1 MAKTTKNASDI
12 SVLGTDAEAFRK
24 AFTDHIH
31 HTLARSNY
39 TVTDHEKFLA
49 VAYAVR
55 DRLVDRWIKTQ
66 NTYYE
71 KDVKRVYYLSL
82 EFLIGRTLG
91 NSVLNLDVE
100 SAVTEALDEIGMT
113 LEELREQEVD
123 AGLGNGGL
131 GRLAACFL
139 DSMATLELPATG
151 MGIRYEYGMFSQKIV
166 NGEQEEQ
173 PDNWLRLPNPWEIAR
188 PANAIKVPFYGYVV
202 SWMDETG
209 RLRNRWETKD
219 YVMALPYDTPIPGY
233 KNNTVNNLRL
243 WSAKSADDFGLSY
256 FNNGDYI
263 AAVQDMELSETI
275 SKVLYPN
282 DASMNG
288 KELRLKQQYFLC
300 SASLQDIIKRFKKL
314 HNNDWKLFPEKV
326 AIQLNDTHPAIS
338 IAEMMRILLDIENL
352 EWDEA
357 WDIVTHTF
365 AYTNH
370 TLMPEALEKWPVSLF
385 EKLLPRHLQII
396 YEINARFLR
405 MVSMQWPG
413 DNARLARMSLI
424 EEGGCKMVR
433 MAYLSIVGSFA
444 VNGVAALHSDLLKTT
459 LFKDFYE
466 LWPEKFN
473 NKTNGV
479 TPRRWVR
486 KANPAMSELISSKI
500 GESWVKDLDD
510 LKKLEK
516 FAKDAAFQKEFMA
529 VKKQNKERLAKYLKA
544 TQGVEVDTNTFF
556 DVQVKRI
563 HEYKRQLLN
572 ILHAIHLYIQ
582 VKDGKEIM
590 PRTIMIGGKSAPGY
604 WMAKQIIR
612 LANAVASI
620 IDADPACKGKLKMV
634 FLENYRVSFAEKI
647 IPAADLSEQIST
659 AGTEASGTG
668 NMKFALNG
676 ALTIGTLDGA
686 NVEMK
691 EEVGDDNIFI
701 FGLTVEEVT
710 DLLAKGYRPRD
721 FYEKD
726 DDLRRVIDL
735 INSGFFSPDHPE
747 TFKHIAEKLLSHD
760 PYMLCADFRSYVDMQ
775 KKVAEAYQ
783 DKKHWAEMAIL
794 NVARMGKFS
803 SDRTIKQYADEIWHA
818 KGCSIKL

>member
-1 MAKTTKNASDI
+1 
-12 SVLGTDAEAFRK
+12 
-24 AFTDHIH
+24 
-31 HTLARSNY
+31 
-39 TVTDHEKFLA
+39 
-49 VAYAVR
+49 
-55 DRLVDRWIKTQ
+55 
-66 NTYYE
+66 
-71 KDVKRVYYLSL
+71 
-82 EFLIGRTLG
+82 
-91 NSVLNLDVE
+91 
-100 SAVTEALDEIGMT
+100 
-113 LEELREQEVD
+113 
-123 AGLGNGGL
+123 
-131 GRLAACFL
+131 
-139 DSMATLELPATG
+139 
-151 MGIRYEYGMFSQKIV
+151 
-166 NGEQEEQ
+166 
-173 PDNWLRLPNPWEIAR
+173 
-188 PANAIKVPFYGYVV
+188 
-202 SWMDETG
+202 
-209 RLRNRWETKD
+209 
-219 YVMALPYDTPIPGY
+219 
-233 KNNTVNNLRL
+233 
-243 WSAKSADDFGLSY
+243 
-256 FNNGDYI
+256 
-263 AAVQDMELSETI
+263 
-275 SKVLYPN
+275 
-282 DASMNG
+282 
-288 KELRLKQQYFLC
+288 
-300 SASLQDIIKRFKKL
+300 
-314 HNNDWKLFPEKV
+314 
-326 AIQLNDTHPAIS
+326 
-338 IAEMMRILLDIENL
+338 
-352 EWDEA
+352 
-357 WDIVTHTF
+357 
-365 AYTNH
+365 
-370 TLMPEALEKWPVSLF
+370 
-385 EKLLPRHLQII
+385 
-396 YEINARFLR
+396 
-405 MVSMQWPG
+405 MVSMKWPG
-413 DNARLARMSLI
+413 DNDRLARMSLI

-486 KANPAMSELISSKI
+486 KANPAMSSLISSKI

-510 LKKLEK
+510 LRKLEK
-516 FAKDAAFQKEFMA
+516 FAKDAEFQKAFMA
-529 VKKQNKERLAKYLKA
+529 VKKQNKERLAKYLKE
-544 TQGVEVDTNTFF
+544 TQGVDLDTDMFF

-582 VKDGKEIM
+582 LKDGKEIM

-612 LANAVASI
+612 LANAVAAI
-620 IDADPACKGKLKMV
+620 IDADPVCKGKLKMV

-691 EEVGDDNIFI
+691 EEVGDENIFI

-735 INSGFFSPDHPE
+735 IGSGFFSPDRPDL
-747 TFKHIAEKLLSHD
+747 FKHIADKLLTHD

-775 KKVAEAYQ
+775 AKVAKEYQ
-783 DKKHWAEMAIL
+783 NKKTWAEKAIL

-803 SDRTIKQYADEIWHA
+803 SDRTIKQYAEEIWNASSSTPKKSGTRSPAASSCNRHA
-818 KGCSIKL
+818 TRH

>member
-1 MAKTTKNASDI
+1 MANAFKKAEDVT
-12 SVLGTDAEAFRK
+12 VLGTNAEAFRK

-31 HTLARSNY
+31 HTLARNEA

-66 NTYYE
+66 ETYYE

-100 SAVTEALDEIGMT
+100 GAVSEALDELGMT

-188 PANAIKVPFYGYVV
+188 PASAIKVPMYGYVV
-202 SWMDETG
+202 SWTDEKG
-209 RLRNRWETKD
+209 KLRNRWETKD
-219 YVMALPYDTPIPGY
+219 YVLALPYDTPIPGY

-243 WSAKSADDFGLSY
+243 WSAKSTDNFGLSY

-282 DASMNG
+282 DTSMNG

-300 SASLQDIIKRFKKL
+300 SASLHDIMKRFKKL
-314 HNNDWKLFPEKV
+314 HDGEFNLIPEKI

-338 IAEMMRILLDIENL
+338 IAEMMRILLDEENI

-357 WDIVTHTF
+357 WNIVTHTF

-405 MVSMQWPG
+405 QVSIRWPG
-413 DNARLARMSLI
+413 DNARMARMSLI
-424 EEGGCKMVR
+424 EEGNCKMVR

-466 LWPEKFN
+466 MWPEKFN
-473 NKTNGV
+473 NKTNGI

-486 KANPAMSELISSKI
+486 KANPAMSELISKKI
-500 GESWVKDLDD
+500 GDSWVKNLDD
-510 LKKLEK
+510 LKALEK
-516 FAKDAAFQKEFMA
+516 FAKDEKFQNEFMA
-529 VKKQNKERLAKYLKA
+529 VKKSNKDRLAKYLKE
-544 TQGVEVDTNTFF
+544 TQGVDVDTNTFF

-582 VKDGKEIM
+582 IKDGKQIM

-612 LANAVASI
+612 LANAVAAI
-620 IDADPACKGKLKMV
+620 IDADPVCKGKLKMV

-701 FGLTVEEVT
+701 FGLTVEQVT
-710 DLLAKGYRPRD
+710 ELMAKGYNPRAY
-721 FYEKD
+721 YEKD

-735 INSGFFSPDHPE
+735 IASGFFSPDRPDL
-747 TFKHIAEKLLSHD
+747 FKHIADKLLNND
-760 PYMLCADFRSYVDMQ
+760 NYMLLADFRSYIDMQ
-775 KKVAEAYQ
+775 QKVADAYQ
-783 DKKHWAEMAIL
+783 DKKSWAEKAIL

-803 SDRTIKQYADEIWHA
+803 SDRTIKQYSDEIWHTNA
-818 KGCSIKL
+818 CSIKL